1 VVSEEIMSGR
11 ASRYFG
17 VRAPGEVAALILLNL
32 IATIAAI
39 ICFTSSGQARL
50 LGGVVV
56 IAMVLGGVALSE
68 VSSRRERRR
77 EAETAER

>member
-1 VVSEEIMSGR
+1 MTGR

-17 VRAPGEVAALILLNL
+17 VRTPGEVVALISLNL
-32 IATIAAI
+32 VGTIAAI
-39 ICFTSSGQARL
+39 ICFTSSGQASL

-68 VSSRRERRR
+68 ISSRRERRR
-77 EAETAER
+77 DAETARR